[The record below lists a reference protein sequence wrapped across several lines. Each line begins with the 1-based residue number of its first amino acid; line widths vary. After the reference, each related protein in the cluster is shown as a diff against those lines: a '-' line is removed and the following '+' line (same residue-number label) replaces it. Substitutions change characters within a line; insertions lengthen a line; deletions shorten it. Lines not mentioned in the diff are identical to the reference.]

1 MTPTLS
7 KQDLK
12 ARLGID
18 RDVELAAFCGVTQS
32 AVNQWG
38 DGPVPEVR
46 VLAAILK
53 RPECFG
59 DLLPSAAKAQ
69 GVA

>member
-46 VLAAILK
+46 VLAAMLK
-53 RPECFG
+53 RPDCFK
-59 DLLPSAAKAQ
+59 DLMPASSNAL